1 MKFAKR
7 FATTLLLVLLLP
19 LSSFA
24 GDLQTPGCA
33 STTVTDNATKS
44 AVASQEI
51 SSLTSST
58 TYDSLLIEGLF
69 VLMRALK

>member
-1 MKFAKR
+1 MKLAKR

-33 STTVTDNATKS
+33 STTITDNTTKS
-44 AVASQEI
+44 TDTSQQAT
-51 SSLTSST
+51 SLTSS
-58 TYDSLLIEGLF
+58 TYDSLLIDGLF
-69 VLMRALK
+69 VLMRELR